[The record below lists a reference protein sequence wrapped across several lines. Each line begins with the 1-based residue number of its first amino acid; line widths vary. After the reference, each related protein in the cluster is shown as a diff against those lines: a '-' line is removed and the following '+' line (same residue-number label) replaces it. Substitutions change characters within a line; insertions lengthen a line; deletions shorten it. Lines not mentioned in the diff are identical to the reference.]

1 MASFRVWWASG
12 SGRAVS
18 PTLIP
23 VNDLYVYLLKKTRRI
38 LRWFLQVAARF
49 RVVVL
54 GTGPSLPGDKPF
66 DGARTLVGC
75 GKRTGEMRTAHE
87 KVVYVSALV
96 LDNSASTTWKKWPRP
111 FLATM
116 ACLDASSCHVLG
128 HNYYQQ
134 TRWREREEKKR
145 QQLAA
150 NRK

>member
-1 MASFRVWWASG
+1 MISTCIFK
-12 SGRAVS
+12 
-18 PTLIP
+18 
-23 VNDLYVYLLKKTRRI
+23 KKTRRI

-49 RVVVL
+49 RVVVVVL

-75 GKRTGEMRTAHE
+75 AKLTGEMRTAHE

-96 LDNSASTTWKKWPRP
+96 LDNSASTTWKKWPCP
-111 FLATM
+111 FLAAM

-134 TRWREREEKKR
+134 TRWREREKKKDSNL
-145 QQLAA
+145 QQTESKLEPA
-150 NRK
+150 